1 MKWKEFKDAVEAKGV
16 KDEDEINYIDVTDH
30 YGVFYI
36 TAEKMFE
43 VSWDIDG

>member
-30 YGVFYI
+30 YGAFDI
-36 TAEKMFE
+36 TAAKM
-43 VSWDIDG
+43 VDGSYDIDE